1 MTDAA
6 QAKYVAYVNNLPK
19 AGDLGPEGLAFIPA
33 TDSPTGVNLLV
44 VGNEVSG
51 TATIFQVDDRV
62 ETTPPAGSASG
73 DTISSGGVGAMN
85 PAVTAERLDQLR
97 PFLSQ
102 RPL

>member
-1 MTDAA
+1 M
-6 QAKYVAYVNNLPK
+6 AYVNNLPK
-19 AGDLGPEGLAFIPA
+19 DGDLSPEDLAFIPA
-33 TDSPTGVNLLV
+33 ADSPTGVNLLV

-62 ETTPPAGSASG
+62 ETTAPAGSASG
-73 DTISSGGVGAMN
+73 DLVSSGGVGAMN